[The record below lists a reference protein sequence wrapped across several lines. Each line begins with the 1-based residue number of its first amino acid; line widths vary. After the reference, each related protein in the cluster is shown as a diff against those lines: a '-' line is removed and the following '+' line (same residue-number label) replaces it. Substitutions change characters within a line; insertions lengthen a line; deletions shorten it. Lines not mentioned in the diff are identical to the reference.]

1 MNVDL
6 KDIPPYVH
14 DGFVV
19 RHRDEYS
26 LIHPLLKQNGFCIVE
41 NVLSPKHCTF
51 VLIFFIIMTTQNMLH

>member
-6 KDIPPYVH
+6 KEIPPYVH
-14 DGFVV
+14 NGFVV

-41 NVLSPKHCTF
+41 NVLSPEK
-51 VLIFFIIMTTQNMLH
+51 